1 MLEYQRMTKAP
12 LQIVQQALALPP
24 EARADLAEQ
33 LLSSLDSAEQS
44 EIDRAWAEEADRRM
58 AAIESGEEE
67 LIDGAEIRKLLRDAQ
82 K

>member
-1 MLEYQRMTKAP
+1 
-12 LQIVQQALALPP
+12 
-24 EARADLAEQ
+24 
-33 LLSSLDSAEQS
+33 
-44 EIDRAWAEEADRRM
+44 M

>member
-1 MLEYQRMTKAP
+1 MVQYQRMTKAH

-44 EIDRAWAEEADRRM
+44 EIDRAWAQEADRRM

>member
-1 MLEYQRMTKAP
+1 MSKEEQQLLEE
-12 LQIVQQALALPP
+12 ALALPAKVRAEMAEKLFASLEDP
-24 EARADLAEQ
+24 EI
-33 LLSSLDSAEQS
+33 S
-44 EIDRAWAEEADRRM
+44 EIDRAWAEECDRRM

>member
-1 MLEYQRMTKAP
+1 MTKAP

-33 LLSSLDSAEQS
+33 LLSSLQTAEQS

-58 AAIESGEEE
+58 AAIDSGEEE
-67 LIDGAEIRKLLRDAQ
+67 LVDGAEVLKRLRNAQ